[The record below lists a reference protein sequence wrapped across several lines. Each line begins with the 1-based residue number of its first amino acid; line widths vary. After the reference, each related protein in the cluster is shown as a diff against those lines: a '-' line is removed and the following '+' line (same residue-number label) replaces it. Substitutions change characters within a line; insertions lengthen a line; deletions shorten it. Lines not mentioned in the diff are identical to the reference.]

1 MCACVHISKIIT
13 VCFSHSTLKPLL
25 CTQATQVSLH
35 TVWVCVCVLGSNRY
49 THTYMPILKKKK
61 TSSRGS
67 EHDASTPIAHNQ
79 RCHTRV
85 KYIKLLRNST
95 EKKKDKKLPE
105 PSEAD
110 GVSQY
115 QRTGCVCL
123 PVSVS
128 APDSGRK
135 TTRRTEK
142 KKKKRS
148 AFPLRPKKRDY
159 QSHNNTDAS
168 R

>member
-1 MCACVHISKIIT
+1 M
-13 VCFSHSTLKPLL
+13 
-25 CTQATQVSLH
+25 
-35 TVWVCVCVLGSNRY
+35 LGSNRY
-49 THTYMPILKKKK
+49 THTHTHTHTYMPILKKK
-61 TSSRGS
+61 SRSWGS

-128 APDSGRK
+128 APDSRKK

-142 KKKKRS
+142 KKKK
-148 AFPLRPKKRDY
+148 KKVCVSTQTQETRLPIP
-159 QSHNNTDAS
+159 
-168 R
+168 

>member
-1 MCACVHISKIIT
+1 
-13 VCFSHSTLKPLL
+13 
-25 CTQATQVSLH
+25 
-35 TVWVCVCVLGSNRY
+35 
-49 THTYMPILKKKK
+49 MPILKKKEEKKK
-61 TSSRGS
+61 TRSRGS

-128 APDSGRK
+128 APDSRRK

-142 KKKKRS
+142 KKKK
-148 AFPLRPKKRDY
+148 KKKVCVSTQTQETRLPIP
-159 QSHNNTDAS
+159 
-168 R
+168 